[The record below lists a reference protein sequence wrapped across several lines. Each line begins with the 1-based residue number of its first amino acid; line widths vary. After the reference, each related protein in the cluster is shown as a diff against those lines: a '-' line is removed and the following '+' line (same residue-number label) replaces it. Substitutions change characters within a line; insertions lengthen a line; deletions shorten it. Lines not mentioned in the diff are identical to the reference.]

1 MSNNKTRIENM
12 PIQISFEL
20 SDSDLDHFRSMMK
33 AAMEKASEYPPAEV
47 LKKARAVC
55 AEMEQANL
63 PDFVKHR
70 MDSLETLIS
79 ALEDPEWQMPE
90 DEKNEILTSLAY
102 FSEPEDLV
110 PDNIPGLGYVDDA
123 IMIELVIQ
131 ELSQDLA
138 AYKQFCKYR
147 TTEENRRGVE
157 ANVNRDSWLTSKRTE
172 LRSQMRRGR
181 SKGASRRLFSRIM

>member
-138 AYKQFCKYR
+138 AYIQFCKYR

-181 SKGASRRLFSRIM
+181 NIGGNRRLFSRIM